1 MAEELIAS
9 FQVDHTKI
17 GPGIFVSRR
26 DKVQGGFIT
35 TFDIRMKRP
44 NVEPA
49 IHANAMHTIE
59 HIFATFVRNSK
70 FSESVLYFGPM
81 GCRTG
86 FYLLMR
92 DVVSKEDIISL
103 IKDAFKC
110 VADFEGDIP
119 GNSRI
124 ECGNYLEH
132 DLPLAKIEAQKMEI
146 VLKNWTQDDMKYK
159 EAE

>member
-1 MAEELIAS
+1 MNKIES
-9 FQVDHTKI
+9 FKI
-17 GPGIFVSRR
+17 NHDILERGVYVSRI
-26 DKVQGGFIT
+26 DGDVIT
-35 TFDIRMKRP
+35 YDIRMKKP
-44 NVEPA
+44 NGGDYLAPD
-49 IHANAMHTIE
+49 AMHTIE

-92 DVVSKEDIISL
+92 DTVTKEDVIEL

-132 DLPLAKIEAQKMEI
+132 DLASAKIEAQKMES
-146 VLKNWTQDDMKYK
+146 VLKNWTKADMQYK
-159 EAE
+159 EA